1 MRLKETVLTLL
12 MEQRGSYLSGESI
25 ANSLGV
31 SRNAVWKAVRQLQKD
46 GHPIDAVR
54 TRGYAL
60 SGGADTLCVPGITRY
75 LRCGGLT
82 LDYQKSVSTT
92 MNVCKHAAE
101 SGTPEGYVIIA
112 EQQTD
117 GKGRM
122 GRSFY
127 SPAGT
132 GVYFSILLRPR
143 FSAEQSLLITTC
155 AAVACAQAIEA
166 VSGQEAQIKWVNDI
180 YVAGKKVCGILTEA
194 SLDLE
199 SGGLHYA
206 VLGIGIN
213 LLPPEDGFPADLRE
227 KAGALFQ
234 TAGGDLR
241 CRMVAEVLNQFFTL
255 YPQILEKSFLEE
267 YRRRSML
274 SGQDI
279 TVLRDG
285 AELPATALGIDDD
298 FALIVAYPD
307 GSTARLSSGD
317 VSVRKK

>member
-1 MRLKETVLTLL
+1 MRIQETVLSLL
-12 MEQRGSYLSGESI
+12 TQRRGTYLSGEEI
-25 ANSLGV
+25 ANMLGV
-31 SRNAVWKAVRQLQKD
+31 TRNTIWKAVRQLQKD
-46 GHPIDAVR
+46 GHRIDAVR
-54 TRGYAL
+54 NRGYAL
-60 SGGADTLCVPGITRY
+60 SDEDDTLSVPGVTRY
-75 LRCGGLT
+75 LRQDGLT
-82 LDYQKSVSTT
+82 LDYQKTVTTT
-92 MNVCKHAAE
+92 MNVCKQAAE
-101 SGTPEGYVIIA
+101 NGAPEGYVIIA
-112 EQQTD
+112 ESQTA

-132 GVYFSILLRPR
+132 GVYFSILLRPK

-180 YVAGKKVCGILTEA
+180 YLSGKKVCGILTEA

-213 LLPPEDGFPADLRE
+213 LLPPEDGFPEELTE

-234 TAGGDLR
+234 SHSGDLR
-241 CRMVAEVLNQFFTL
+241 CRTVAEVLNRFFVL
-255 YPQILEKSFLEE
+255 YPRILEKSFLED
-267 YRRRSML
+267 YRKRSML
-274 SGQDI
+274 TGHQVD
-279 TVLRDG
+279 VLRDG
-285 AELPATALGIDDD
+285 TACPAFVQGIDDR
-298 FALIVAYPD
+298 FALIVTYLD
-307 GSTARLSSGD
+307 GTTAHLSSGD